1 MVTAEDSGR
10 YATGVSGRGLPG
22 HRPGQAEPGLT
33 IEDLSAGYDTV
44 IVSGVSLDVRSRE
57 IVALIGPNGA
67 GKSTVLKALVGQS
80 RVFSGRVAFG
90 GQDITGTSTERLIR
104 LGIGYVPQVDDV
116 FPTLS
121 VEENLLLG
129 AYTLPSRTR
138 RAALPPVYEL
148 FPALTR
154 LRQRVVYKLSGGE
167 RKLVAFGR
175 ALMTQPDLLV
185 LDEPTSNLAPAIADE
200 ILGEYLPRLTSAGK
214 MVLVVEQRVQALRGL
229 CDRVV
234 VLGRGK
240 VIASGTDE
248 EVFSHPQIVEFLAG
262 SYQGLE

>member
-1 MVTAEDSGR
+1 MVTADSSGR
-10 YATGVSGRGLPG
+10 SAAEAAGPGAAGR
-22 HRPGQAEPGLT
+22 RPGPAGPGLT
-33 IEDLSAGYDTV
+33 IEDLSAGYATA
-44 IVSGVSLDVRSRE
+44 IVSGVSFSVRGRD

-67 GKSTVLKALVGQS
+67 GKSTVLKAVIGQS
-80 RVFSGRVAFG
+80 RIFSGRVGFG
-90 GQDITGTSTERLIR
+90 GQDITGISTERLIR

-129 AYTLPSRTR
+129 AYTLASRAR
-138 RAALPPVYEL
+138 RAALPPVYEI

-167 RKLVAFGR
+167 RKLVALGR

-185 LDEPTSNLAPAIADE
+185 LDEPTSNLAPVIADE

-214 MVLVVEQRVQALRGL
+214 MILIVEQRVQALRGL

-262 SYQGLE
+262 SYQAPQ